1 MPERTKMKSRFHL
14 RILWPFM
21 LVFVFSLAAFV
32 LLVPFVQNTLSAKAE
47 TSGAQVS
54 YMPLFALVFLIL
66 AVGLLIGLL
75 INIHYTNRHLN
86 VLEDLTNAA
95 KELGEGRFQEIRIPE
110 NMGQLIEMQEL
121 GEALR
126 KTADQTEEQ
135 FNALRKEQAMLSAV
149 LDHMTDGVLIA
160 DDDGRVQMLNNAA
173 EKLFRIDN
181 EQALGRSVVEVMRH
195 YSLVELW
202 EKTKN
207 GEPETITMEMGAAHK
222 YLQVVGI
229 SLEKDLPGRSMLLFQ
244 DLTQTHQLEIVRR
257 DFISNISHELRTPM
271 AGLKAISETLLD
283 GALDDPPVARKFIV
297 RMDSEVDNL
306 SQMVNELLELS
317 RIEAG
322 RSNFEFQRSEPCQL
336 MGKVVDRMTL
346 QAERVGLS
354 LTWDCPPDLPRVF
367 ADPGRI
373 SQVFVNLIHNA
384 IKFTPNGGHIHL
396 SAWQDGDKV
405 VFKVSDNGVGI
416 PAKDIGR
423 IFERFY
429 KADRARSGGGT
440 GLGLSICKHIVD
452 AHNGQI
458 WVESEGNVGSNFYFS
473 LPSVTDEKFL

>member
-1 MPERTKMKSRFHL
+1 MKSRFHL
-14 RILWPFM
+14 RILWPFI
-21 LVFVFSLAAFV
+21 LIFGFSLAAFL
-32 LLVPFVQNTLSAKAE
+32 LLVPVLQDTLFAQAAQ
-47 TSGAQVS
+47 SGQQVN
-54 YMPLFALVFLIL
+54 YAPLFSLVFLIL
-66 AVGLLIGLL
+66 ALGLLIGLL

-86 VLEDLTNAA
+86 ILEDLSDAA
-95 KELGEGRFQEIRIPE
+95 AELGEGRFREIQIPE
-110 NMGQLIEMQEL
+110 NLGQLPEMQEL

-126 KTADQTEEQ
+126 KTARQTEEQ
-135 FNALRKEQAMLSAV
+135 FNALTKEQAMLSAV

-160 DDDGRVQMLNNAA
+160 DDNGKVQMLNNAA
-173 EKLFRIDN
+173 EKLFRIEN
-181 EQALGRSVVEVMRH
+181 AQALGRSVVEVMRH

-207 GEPETITMEMGAAHK
+207 GSPETITLEMGSAHK

-271 AGLKAISETLLD
+271 AGLKALSETLLD
-283 GALDDPPVARKFIV
+283 GALDDPPAARKFV
-297 RMDSEVDNL
+297 LRMDTEVDNL

-336 MGKVVDRMTL
+336 ISKAVERMVL
-346 QAERVGLS
+346 QAERVGVS
-354 LTWDCPPDLPRVF
+354 LTQDCSQYLDKVY

-384 IKFTPNGGHIHL
+384 IKFTPNGGKIHL
-396 SAWQDGDKV
+396 TAWQDGSRV

-416 PAKDIGR
+416 PAKDLGR

-429 KADRARSGGGT
+429 KADRARAGGGT

-458 WVESEGNVGSNFYFS
+458 WVESEENVGSDFYFA
-473 LPSVTDEKFL
+473 LPSLMDDSFA